1 MIFPEMSNSG
11 SPPAEPGVYP
21 RLINSRGSIH
31 IISTVIL
38 FLIMMGAWS
47 AYHSWQRGD
56 LEHDVK
62 QVITECRDV
71 GSQIIE
77 SIKNYR

>member
-1 MIFPEMSNSG
+1 MM
-11 SPPAEPGVYP
+11 
-21 RLINSRGSIH
+21 RRINSRGSIH

-56 LEHDVK
+56 LGQDVK